1 MAIKTHVHRV
11 PTHRKNLDDRTRDV
25 MSFKDVHDVIS
36 KIAVEMITRLRQ
48 EGYGAWLCDN
58 FSGSCSRYV
67 KAIAFGEDGSVR
79 EHTTRIS
86 DHPPK
91 KKNFNFYIDVYGY
104 LHADLRLV
112 LNFHCSRRL
121 SGGVTECIIG
131 SSKSS
136 SQKVAIELSTQ
147 DLSEFCFE
155 YRVDCW
161 KVKADRAVA
170 AVTEELGSRKI
181 TMLPPDQLERAY
193 PPGLSVKGK
202 IVAPF
207 KGGFMVDLGDTTA
220 FLPGSLVELRPV
232 RHASSQIGRTL
243 LFEVVRIDH
252 RHGNV
257 VVSPCATLE
266 GKS

>member
-1 MAIKTHVHRV
+1 MAIKTLVHRV
-11 PTHRKNLDDRTRDV
+11 LTHRKNLDDRNRDA
-25 MSFKDVHDVIS
+25 MSFKDVDDVINE
-36 KIAVEMITRLRQ
+36 IAVEMITRLRQ

-91 KKNFNFYIDVYGY
+91 KRNFNFYIDVYGY
-104 LHADLRLV
+104 LNADLRLV
-112 LNFHCSRRL
+112 LYPHSSRRL
-121 SGGVTECIIG
+121 SGGVTECIG

-136 SQKVAIELSTQ
+136 SQEVMIELSAQ
-147 DLSEFCFE
+147 DRSEFCVE
-155 YRVDCW
+155 CRVDCW
-161 KVKADRAVA
+161 KAKTDRAVA
-170 AVTEELGSRKI
+170 TVTEELGSRKI

-193 PPGLSVKGK
+193 PPGLRVKGK
-202 IVAPF
+202 IVTPF

-220 FLPGSLVELRPV
+220 FLPGSLVELRSV
-232 RHASSQIGRTL
+232 RHAGSQIGRTL

-257 VVSPCATLE
+257 VVSLCAILE